1 MIARQLLVSVVA
13 MGLVFSTPCFAGK
26 SYTPAEVRKM
36 VKTGKYPKQGKPV
49 SEGRAMAFPACKAT
63 AKSVID
69 QVKPNYPSEII
80 VDTGIMYMAKLWTN
94 TGVVLMTCSQPDGKF
109 VSATSEYL

>member
-1 MIARQLLVSVVA
+1 MIARLLLVLVA
-13 MGLVFSTPCFAGK
+13 VAGIAVSTPCWAAK
-26 SYTPAEVRKM
+26 SYTPAELRKM
-36 VKTGKYPKQGKPV
+36 VKAGKYPKQGKPV
-49 SEGRAMAFPACKAT
+49 SEGRAMTFPACKAT
-63 AKSVID
+63 ATSVID

-80 VDTGIMYMAKLWTN
+80 VDTGIMYMAKVWTN